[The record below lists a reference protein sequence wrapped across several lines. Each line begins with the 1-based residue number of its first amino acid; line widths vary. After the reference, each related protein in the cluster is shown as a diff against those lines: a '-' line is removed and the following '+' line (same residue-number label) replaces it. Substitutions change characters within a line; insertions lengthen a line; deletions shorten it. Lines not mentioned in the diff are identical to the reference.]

1 MKKTR
6 FTKMLL
12 SVIMTFVLLAS
23 NAYADTNIEQSF
35 FLNDEQNST
44 GKIIPSNVA
53 NAAFS
58 NEIDYAGL
66 ADFQYRK
73 AISVSGD
80 NVTVNLSLFM
90 DSTEVQL
97 RYEGK
102 MYKSFRFTDEKPVYI
117 GVFKDV
123 RIATNPGLVQS
134 SASSI
139 GFEIIYFEISNDV
152 SPYNLKNSLRKT
164 PSITM
169 YLRSN
174 DGTIYDLGSKIE
186 SPVILDDVET
196 QAPSDKDMNWFLNFF
211 QGTYSEE
218 KNNSTRSSY
227 TNLWAGDRH
236 TLRYQIADYEHLFM
250 ACPYIDF
257 VYGDVGDSADT
268 TFGMSLKISESHK
281 YRTVGATSWTAH
293 DDDDEYGRCFY
304 IDNVQLAWT
313 AGGNTVIVEV
323 EPRIKS
329 AVQGDGDFSFF
340 GTASAITSI
349 LPQTATLSSILAI
362 ADIIFYLDPNDND
375 DTTLVDETTF
385 TNNHSG
391 LLMEA
396 GSHAITFPSSC
407 FIEKGSYGLA
417 NNSAERFEYVA
428 DMRTK
433 DSNKQTNYWT
443 YAVASFSF
451 RLGWGDITGQSGS
464 IMYTGDKELGY
475 YNNFD

>member
-1 MKKTR
+1 MMKKTR

-53 NAAFS
+53 DAAFS

-66 ADFQYRK
+66 ADIQYRK

-90 DSTEVQL
+90 DSTEIQL

-152 SPYNLKNSLRKT
+152 SPYNLKSSLRKT

-186 SPVILDDVET
+186 SPVILDGVES
-196 QAPSDKDMNWFLNFF
+196 QAPSEKDMNWFLNFF
-211 QGTYSEE
+211 PGTYSEE
-218 KNNSTRSSY
+218 KNDSTRSVH
-227 TNLWAGDRH
+227 TNLWAGDLH
-236 TLRYQIADYEHLFM
+236 VLKYQIADYEHQFR
-250 ACPYIDF
+250 ACPYIEF
-257 VYGDVGDSADT
+257 NYGDV
-268 TFGMSLKISESHK
+268 
-281 YRTVGATSWTAH
+281 
-293 DDDDEYGRCFY
+293 
-304 IDNVQLAWT
+304 
-313 AGGNTVIVEV
+313 
-323 EPRIKS
+323 
-329 AVQGDGDFSFF
+329 
-340 GTASAITSI
+340 
-349 LPQTATLSSILAI
+349 
-362 ADIIFYLDPNDND
+362 
-375 DTTLVDETTF
+375 
-385 TNNHSG
+385 
-391 LLMEA
+391 
-396 GSHAITFPSSC
+396 PSNG
-407 FIEKGSYGLA
+407 EKK
-417 NNSAERFEYVA
+417 F
-428 DMRTK
+428 
-433 DSNKQTNYWT
+433 
-443 YAVASFSF
+443 
-451 RLGWGDITGQSGS
+451 
-464 IMYTGDKELGY
+464 
-475 YNNFD
+475 